1 MGQGEGL
8 AALKGGCF
16 VSLHLNCMLVV
27 AIAIAISLSDF
38 LLLLLSLS
46 LSLSSHFFV
55 LDITER

>member
-1 MGQGEGL
+1 MGQGEVL

-38 LLLLLSLS
+38 LLLL
-46 LSLSSHFFV
+46 SLSSHFFV